1 LNETFPTLCTSFFRK
16 IAAYFNHIEDSMK
29 RRSLLVAL
37 SILLA
42 IPLLGFGRPGP
53 ALVPVASP
61 TILTLISGGGSGGFG
76 TPDPIVKYAI
86 VGGSSGQAR
95 IVSPNAAYG
104 IIPGTR
110 WVNTSGLASP
120 DQAFLKT
127 TNYSVSFALPD
138 CYASPSIKVQIL
150 ADNAAT
156 LFINGAQF
164 GQQPQSAIFPNFQ
177 VISTFTGS
185 SASAF
190 HSGANTLTISNADYS
205 FVNGVDFRAD
215 VTFSGF
221 KFGGFFPPVDNP
233 GSGPKFVFN
242 KVKAG
247 STVPVKFSLCANQG
261 ANVIAAGYPRSE
273 KVSCD
278 ASALIGDDKATV
290 TPGNSKLVYTAATGR
305 YHYNW
310 QTDKAW
316 GGTCRKLTVRLTDGT
331 DHVAYFNFFK

>member
-1 LNETFPTLCTSFFRK
+1 
-16 IAAYFNHIEDSMK
+16 MK
-29 RRSLLVAL
+29 RRIVLIAL
-37 SILLA
+37 SIVLA
-42 IPLLGFGRPGP
+42 IPLLGLGVPGP
-53 ALVPVASP
+53 ASVPVASS
-61 TILTLISGGGSGGFG
+61 TTLTLISGGGPGGLG
-76 TPDPIVKYAI
+76 SPDPIVKYAI

-95 IVSPNAAYG
+95 IVSPNPAYA

-110 WVNTSGLASP
+110 WVNTTGSP
-120 DQAFLKT
+120 IQDQAFRRT
-127 TNYSVSFALPD
+127 TDYTVPFVLPG
-138 CYASPSIKVQIL
+138 CYASPSISVQVL

-156 LFINGAQF
+156 LFLNGTKF
-164 GQQPQSAIFPNFQ
+164 GQQLPQADFPPNYQ
-177 VISTFTGS
+177 VISTFAVS

-190 HSGANTLTISNADYS
+190 HSAANTLTIEN
-205 FVNGVDFRAD
+205 VDFG
-215 VTFSGF
+215 VTNGLDPNGIDFKAVVTYSGF
-221 KFGGFFPPVDNP
+221 KFGGFFPPIDNP
-233 GSGPKFVFN
+233 GPGPKFVFN

-278 ASALIGDDKATV
+278 ASTLLGDDKSTV
-290 TPGNSKLVYTAATGR
+290 TPGNSHLVFTAATGR

-331 DHVAYFNFFK
+331 NHVAYFNFF